1 MAFNRMSER
10 VDPIGCFGG
19 VDSRQVVFGG
29 GARFRWRYEEAQEV
43 RVAAVCAFC
52 VEAELAVEIRVM
64 PRRSGL
70 SQDVQGSVVVGF
82 VMQRKTRPWSYLCV
96 GHGMDTTEDKLD
108 GYRVRHGRELDTD
121 SI

>member
-1 MAFNRMSER
+1 MAAFNKEMTRRGARVDGGRSDWRSNRWVGHFGRVARTFRLMAFNRMSER

-19 VDSRQVVFGG
+19 VDS

-52 VEAELAVEIRVM
+52 VEAELAAEIRVM

-82 VMQRKTRPWSYLCV
+82 VM
-96 GHGMDTTEDKLD
+96 
-108 GYRVRHGRELDTD
+108 
-121 SI
+121 

>member
-1 MAFNRMSER
+1 
-10 VDPIGCFGG
+10 
-19 VDSRQVVFGG
+19 VVFGS

-52 VEAELAVEIRVM
+52 VEAELAAEIRVM

-82 VMQRKTRPWSYLCV
+82 VM
-96 GHGMDTTEDKLD
+96 
-108 GYRVRHGRELDTD
+108 
-121 SI
+121 